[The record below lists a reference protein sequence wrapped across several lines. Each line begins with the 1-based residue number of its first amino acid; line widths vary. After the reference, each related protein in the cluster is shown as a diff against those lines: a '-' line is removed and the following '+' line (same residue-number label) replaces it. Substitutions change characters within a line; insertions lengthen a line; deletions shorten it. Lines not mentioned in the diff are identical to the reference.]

1 MIIKNIKKI
10 IEDKKAESD
19 SASTLYMLLIVAI
32 VALVLIA
39 VIKPMFSSSMKTQVD
54 LAKLPSEQVQPMSG

>member
-10 IEDKKAESD
+10 IEDKKAQAD

-32 VALVLIA
+32 VAIVLIA
-39 VIKPMFSSSMKTQVD
+39 VIKPMFSNSMKTQVD
-54 LAKLPSEQVQPMSG
+54 LANLPSENVQPASG